1 MIFKPFIVDNG
12 QACTFILKN
21 TNLDPLYIPLYLV
34 IGALTLHIHT
44 LTHTHTDVVAPRVLD
59 RAMNVVAHSL
69 YFT

>member
-1 MIFKPFIVDNG
+1 MILKPFIVDNG

-21 TNLDPLYIPLYLV
+21 TNLELLYIPLYLV

-44 LTHTHTDVVAPRVLD
+44 HTDVVVPRVLD
-59 RAMNVVAHSL
+59 WAMNVVAHSL